1 MGKQII
7 RAILSKYLQD
17 SLIDKSKKG
26 FSVPINSW
34 LKSTLKDWSEL
45 LIEEEKMNRESIFNP
60 DRLSELISNNNEIR
74 RDQKLWT
81 VLMFISWKKSF
92 FS

>member
-1 MGKQII
+1 
-7 RAILSKYLQD
+7 
-17 SLIDKSKKG
+17 
-26 FSVPINSW
+26 
-34 LKSTLKDWSEL
+34 
-45 LIEEEKMNRESIFNP
+45 MNRESIFNP